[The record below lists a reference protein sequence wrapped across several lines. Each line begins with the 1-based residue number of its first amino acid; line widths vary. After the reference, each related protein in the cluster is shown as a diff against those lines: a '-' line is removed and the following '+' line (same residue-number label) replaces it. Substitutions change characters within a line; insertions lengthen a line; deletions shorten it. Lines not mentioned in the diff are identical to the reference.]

1 MSKVTSYKA
10 VMLSQSLSGDTGRTD
25 VESFDALPGALNW
38 LALET
43 VKAARAR
50 RTILRAE
57 IVRTETNRD
66 E

>member
-1 MSKVTSYKA
+1 MSKVTNYKA
-10 VMLSQSLSGDTGRTD
+10 VVLSQGLSSDTGRTD

-43 VKAARAR
+43 AKAARAR

-57 IVRTETNRD
+57 IVRTETMKD

>member
-1 MSKVTSYKA
+1 MSKVTNYKA
-10 VMLSQSLSGDTGRTD
+10 VVLSQGLSGDTGRTD
-25 VESFDALPGALNW
+25 VEAFDALPGALNW

-43 VKAARAR
+43 AKAARAR

-57 IVRTETNRD
+57 IVRTETTKD